1 MQVYPERNVGNEVT
15 KPGSAN
21 PRLQAVR
28 EEEERER
35 KGERW
40 VSESP
45 YDMVTRARMPFE
57 SEISMIEPDA
67 YVAFATK
74 MVSWTSMFW
83 LVEVTSE
90 YQTPA
95 HPVAAPS
102 RVGNA
107 VRWHEIVPAGLRIST
122 FVLVFAI
129 PEGTLVNNSV

>member
-1 MQVYPERNVGNEVT
+1 MKVYSERNMGNVIE
-15 KPGSAN
+15 PRSAN
-21 PRLQAVR
+21 PRLQAIR

-83 LVEVTSE
+83 LVEVTAE
-90 YQTPA
+90 YQTPV
-95 HPVAAPS
+95 HPVAAPF
-102 RVGNA
+102 RLGNA
-107 VRWHEIVPAGLRIST
+107 VRWHVIAPAGLRT
-122 FVLVFAI
+122 RTLVLAFAI